1 MIRKILNS
9 FIMASR
15 DGRVPGQYE
24 DDDSSTTA
32 SENHTD
38 DELIEEEVQE
48 RTQHMLQEFY
58 RDRRG
63 VDECKSV
70 ARDVHCAV
78 RDHLVSKVK
87 FVDATNK
94 KTFPSFMYHDFT
106 DTNHYLTKF
115 VDEHLNYEG
124 ETLQTKAE
132 FWITYAKTVKREVA
146 THRATCAAAMKEA
159 FLTGMCTMRILILET
174 NMITSRRAL
183 TFVHSRIQPQL

>member
-1 MIRKILNS
+1 
-9 FIMASR
+9 MASR
-15 DGRVPGQYE
+15 DGRVPRQYE
-24 DDDSSTTA
+24 EDNSSTT
-32 SENHTD
+32 SENHQD
-38 DELIEEEVQE
+38 DELIEEEVRE

-58 RDRRG
+58 KDRRG

-70 ARDVHCAV
+70 ARDVRCAV

>member
-9 FIMASR
+9 FTMASQ
-15 DGRVPGQYE
+15 DGTIPGQYE
-24 DDDSSTTA
+24 EDGSSTT
-32 SENHTD
+32 SEYRP
-38 DELIEEEVQE
+38 DELIEEEVRE
-48 RTQHMLQEFY
+48 RKQHMLQEFY

-70 ARDVHCAV
+70 ARDVRCAV

-94 KTFPSFMYHDFT
+94 KTFPSFNCHDFT

-124 ETLQTKAE
+124 ETLETKAE

-159 FLTGMCTMRILILET
+159 FLKGMCAMRILILEPI
-174 NMITSRRAL
+174 ITTKTSAL
-183 TFVHSRIQPQL
+183 TFVHSRIQQRL